1 MAFVVS
7 SVCSPAA
14 QQKKKPMQAAGAALL
29 NCIGRLAIILGH
41 SEGDVYLW
49 VIADVR
55 LKLVHATV
63 VLEPTGPLF
72 GALGLG
78 GRVIS
83 SLLWGLTDIAIAYA
97 TLSEEFW

>member
-1 MAFVVS
+1 
-7 SVCSPAA
+7 
-14 QQKKKPMQAAGAALL
+14 MQAAGAALL